1 MCVCSLCCNGFFLF
15 QTIDKSPQSS
25 CEVAKIPQNRARNR
39 FGNIFPCKL
48 YITLNLFKFTIEAYH
63 HR

>member
-1 MCVCSLCCNGFFLF
+1 MCVCCNVFFLF

-48 YITLNLFKFTIEAYH
+48 YTLNLFKFTIEAYH